1 MSAPRNKQPL
11 HSAKQSLS
19 VLANAFKQIGGYGIF
34 AAYGVFL
41 LACCA
46 LFCFLEPE
54 TFPSFGNAIWYAF
67 QAITTIGFG
76 DIVAHTTVCRV
87 ITILIGLS
95 SLVVVALITGTVVNY
110 YNEMMRVRKNNS
122 IVAFDKQMRKLT
134 ELSPDELSDL
144 EQSYRTF
151 TKEHR
156 Y

>member
-1 MSAPRNKQPL
+1 MSTPGKNKPL
-11 HSAKQSLS
+11 HSAKQSLT
-19 VLANAFKQIGGYGIF
+19 VLANAFKQIGGCGLF

-41 LACCA
+41 IACCVLLCA
-46 LFCFLEPE
+46 LEPE
-54 TFPSFGNAIWYAF
+54 TFPVFGNAVWYAF

-95 SLVVVALITGTVVNY
+95 SLIIVALITGTVVNY
-110 YNEMMRVRKNNS
+110 YNEMMRLRKNDS
-122 IVAFDKQMRKLT
+122 IMAFDEHMRKLT
-134 ELSPDELSDL
+134 KLSPDELREL
-144 EQSYRTF
+144 EQDYRAF